1 MDRLAHQK
9 QQGLGDE
16 VSKGSN
22 HSGARGQMKTQDNGR
37 KWMWWFLGVVV
48 ALQMYFVRE
57 MLAAFAMFA
66 AGFAAIALV
75 ITMVYM
81 LQKTWEAAVARVW
94 ASRNSLMIAAR
105 RGVSMVEDL
114 SMRPFRR
121 LAQ

>member
-1 MDRLAHQK
+1 
-9 QQGLGDE
+9 
-16 VSKGSN
+16 
-22 HSGARGQMKTQDNGR
+22 MKTQDKGR
-37 KWMWWFLGVVV
+37 KWMWWFLGIVV

-57 MLAAFAMFA
+57 LLAAFAMFA
-66 AGFAAIALV
+66 AGFAAIALL

-94 ASRNSLMIAAR
+94 ASRSGFMIAAR
-105 RGVSMVEDL
+105 RGVSLVEEL

>member
-1 MDRLAHQK
+1 
-9 QQGLGDE
+9 
-16 VSKGSN
+16 
-22 HSGARGQMKTQDNGR
+22 MKTQDSGR
-37 KWMWWFLGVVV
+37 KWMWWFLGIVV

-57 MLAAFAMFA
+57 LLAAFAMFA

-94 ASRNSLMIAAR
+94 ASRNGFMIAAR
-105 RGVSMVEDL
+105 RGVSLVEDL